1 MTLTINSGSTINL
14 GLDNISFE
22 IIYNGESH
30 QITTRRNEYVNLMML
45 IYDQFADDEFGDCRG
60 MGKCGTC
67 MVEILNASED
77 LASFDR
83 NEVTTL
89 AKMNVNQQNIR
100 LSCQLMI
107 DDKLNGLQIRVL

>member
-1 MTLTINSGSTINL
+1 MNFVSISNSKIRISL
-14 GLDNISFE
+14 EISFE

-30 QITTRRNEYVNLMML
+30 KVTTRPNEYVNLMML
-45 IYDQFADDEFGDCRG
+45 IYDQFADEEFGDCRG

-67 MVEILNASED
+67 IVEILNMKGE

-83 NEVTTL
+83 NEATTL
-89 AKMNVNQQNIR
+89 DKMNVSEEGFR

-107 DDKLNGLQIRVL
+107 DNKLDGSRIKVS

>member
-1 MTLTINSGSTINL
+1 
-14 GLDNISFE
+14 
-22 IIYNGESH
+22 
-30 QITTRRNEYVNLMML
+30 MML

-67 MVEILNASED
+67 MVEILNASQK
-77 LASFDR
+77 LVSFDR

-89 AKMNVNQQNIR
+89 AKMNIDQQNIR

-107 DDKLNGLQIRVL
+107 DKNLNGLQIRVL